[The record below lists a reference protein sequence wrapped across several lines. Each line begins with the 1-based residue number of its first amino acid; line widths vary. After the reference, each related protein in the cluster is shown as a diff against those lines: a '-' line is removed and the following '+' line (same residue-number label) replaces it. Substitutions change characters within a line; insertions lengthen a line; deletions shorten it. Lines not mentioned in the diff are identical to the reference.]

1 MGLHHT
7 AHYLKAQG
15 RDKDTELVHMSPNE
29 VKGLQALAK
38 AHGGSLT
45 TNPHTGLPEAGFLED
60 ILPTVVGA
68 GVGVATG
75 NPWLGAAAAGA
86 AGTFLPGGNLQKGI
100 MAGVGAYSLGGI
112 GADLATTGASAMAG
126 EAGVAAGNQA
136 VSTMATDLYGSTGPQ
151 TMAEATKA
159 FEAGK
164 IDPNTY
170 RTLADNYA
178 SSYAAAP
185 PAPTNAWDQ
194 LKAGYKA
201 TSFGP
206 EYFKDNAFKIAGG
219 IAAPLLASQSSSNTQ
234 VPYGNQQ
241 APAYIR
247 PYTYSQTR
255 NPNFGQAGQPYF
267 NQSYTAQ
274 SPILASQYGTTA
286 LPNAP
291 TYMAAGGTATSDS
304 LDFMSSGMYPQS
316 QQDKTEYATPN
327 QLPAGAQAVA
337 MNAAYE
343 AKTNPVTGDPMAH
356 FADGGNVSQAVKDY
370 NDMLAQRATQ
380 EYVNTPPPANLL
392 PNGGVKPTTPVAPA
406 ETTAPT
412 YDPGAAG
419 LYEYYLGRKA
429 APSELA
435 QWNTIDPNAMAN
447 PESAAYFNKFTSGEL
462 AKTGYKPTGPNP
474 FDVGATAPATGAT
487 PGFVNPYTY
496 NPATRS
502 YAPNPALQQ
511 QAQNQVL
518 PPPPTPYVDQ
528 GGGATGGLMP
538 QDLRYAAG
546 GGIGNLGGYSD
557 GGRLLKGP
565 GDGMSDNIPAQIG
578 QKQPARLADGEFVVP
593 ADVVSHLGNGS
604 TDAGAKQLYAMM
616 DKIRSARTGKKK
628 QAPAVKANKYLPA

>member
-15 RDKDTELVHMSPNE
+15 RNKDTELVHMSPKE
-29 VKGLQALAK
+29 VKGLQELAK
-38 AHGGSLT
+38 AHGGNLT
-45 TNPHTGLPEAGFLED
+45 TNPHTGLPEAGFLEN

-68 GVGVATG
+68 GIGVATG

-126 EAGVAAGNQA
+126 EAGAAAGNQA
-136 VSTMATDLYGSTGPQ
+136 VSNIAADLYGTSGPQ
-151 TMAEATKA
+151 
-159 FEAGK
+159 
-164 IDPNTY
+164 IS
-170 RTLADNYA
+170 TLADAAKAYQSGAIDKTAYDTLAQNYQSA
-178 SSYAAAP
+178 YSAAP
-185 PAPTNAWDQ
+185 TTPSNVWDQ
-194 LKAGYKA
+194 LKSGYKA
-201 TSFGP
+201 TDFNSD
-206 EYFKDNAFKIAGG
+206 YFKNNAFKIAGAV
-219 IAAPLLASQSSSNTQ
+219 AAPLLSSQSSSNTQ

-241 APAYIR
+241 SPAYIR

-380 EYVNTPPPANLL
+380 EYVNTPPPASLL
-392 PNGGVKPTTPVAPA
+392 PNGGVKPTEPTAPTA
-406 ETTAPT
+406 APT

-429 APSELA
+429 DPSELA
-435 QWNTIDPNAMAN
+435 QWNTIDPNAMAT
-447 PESAAYFNKFTSGEL
+447 PESAAYFNQYTGGEL

-474 FDVGATAPATGAT
+474 FDVGATAPATGTT

-496 NPATRS
+496 NPATHS
-502 YAPNPALQQ
+502 YSSNPALQQ
-511 QAQNQVL
+511 QQGQVL
-518 PPPPTPYVDQ
+518 PAPPPQ
-528 GGGATGGLMP
+528 MNMGGGGAK
-538 QDLRYAAG
+538 AG